1 MSKQIRN
8 IGVFLAV
15 CYAALFFQVNR
26 LTIFQADELKDNP
39 ANNREVERDFSSPRG
54 SIITADGVIVAR
66 SVASN
71 DQYKLQRQYPTG
83 ELFAHV
89 TGYFAFEL
97 GAAGLERSYNDDLAG
112 RTIDFDLRRLSDL
125 FVDRERV
132 GDLTLSMRNDLQE
145 VARQELGQR
154 EGSVVALDPRNG
166 EILALWSFPSYDP
179 NALADHNFDAAEQV
193 AALLNADPEKPTLA
207 RSYQENFF
215 PGSTFK
221 IVTAAAGV
229 ERGDVNEDE
238 PVYPERQAYQPISAN
253 GNPVG
258 SPVPNFGGS
267 TCGGALFPILQAS
280 CNSAFAQMGAED
292 VGADAMIDGAEAF
305 GFNQDVPI
313 DLPRPTRSTF
323 PTEVDGTPLSQNP
336 AVVAQL
342 AIGQN
347 DVRSTPLQMALVAAA
362 VANGGEIMAPHVVR
376 EVRDDQGEVVDT
388 IDADDVWTQAMSG
401 GTADLLRRG
410 MISVV
415 EDGTASRLDEG
426 LGGFEVGGKTGTAQI
441 GSTDSSHAWIIGFAG
456 PPGEAPSVAV
466 AVIVEGQP
474 GVSEQTGG
482 RVAAPIAAAV
492 MRQALEQPAAP
503 ADQESGDS
511 ESGDSDDA

>member
-54 SIITADGVIVAR
+54 SIITADGVVVAR

-71 DQYKLQRQYPTG
+71 DQYERQRQYPTG

-97 GAAGLERSYNDDLAG
+97 GSAGLERSYNDDLAG
-112 RTIDFDLRRLSDL
+112 RTIDFDLQKLSDL

-132 GDLTLSMRNDLQE
+132 GDLTLSMRNDVQE
-145 VARQELGQR
+145 MARRELGQQ

-207 RSYQENFF
+207 RSYQDNFF

-221 IVTAAAGV
+221 IVTATAGV
-229 ERGDVNEDE
+229 ERGGVTEDE
-238 PVYPERQAYQPISAN
+238 PDYPARQAYQPISAN

-258 SPVPNFGGS
+258 RPIGNFGGS
-267 TCGGALFPILQAS
+267 TCGGTLFPIMEAS
-280 CNSAFAQMGAED
+280 CNSAFAEMGAED
-292 VGADAMIDGAEAF
+292 AGADAMVDVAQAF

-313 DLPRPTRSTF
+313 DLPRPAQSSFATD
-323 PTEVDGTPLSQNP
+323 VDGTPLSQNP
-336 AVVAQL
+336 AILAQMS
-342 AIGQN
+342 IGQN
-347 DVRSTPLQMALVAAA
+347 RVRATPLQMALVAAA
-362 VANGGEIMAPHVVR
+362 VANGGEIMTPHVVR

-388 IDADDVWTQAMSG
+388 IDTDDAWTQAMSG
-401 GTADLLRRG
+401 ETAALLRQG

-426 LGGFEVGGKTGTAQI
+426 LGGFEVGGKTGTAQL
-441 GSTDSSHAWIIGFAG
+441 GSSDSSHAWIIGFAG

-466 AVIVEGQP
+466 AVIVEAQP

-482 RVAAPIAAAV
+482 RVAAPIAATV
-492 MRQALEQPAAP
+492 MRQALEQPAVP
-503 ADQESGDS
+503 ADQET
-511 ESGDSDDA
+511 GDSDSDGEQ

>member
-1 MSKQIRN
+1 VSKQIRN
-8 IGVFLAV
+8 VGVFLMV
-15 CYAALFFQVNR
+15 CYAALFVQVNR
-26 LTIFQADELKDNP
+26 LTIFEADALKDNP

-54 SIITADGVIVAR
+54 SIITADGTVVAR
-66 SVASN
+66 SVPSN
-71 DQYKLQRQYPTG
+71 DQYKLQREYPTRD
-83 ELFAHV
+83 LFAHV

-97 GAAGLERSYNDDLAG
+97 GSAGLERSYNDELAG
-112 RTIDFDLRRLSDL
+112 RTIDFDLRDPSDL

-132 GDLTLSMRNDLQE
+132 GDLTLSMRNDVQQ

-154 EGSVVALDPRNG
+154 QGSVVALDPRNG

-179 NALADHNFDAAEQV
+179 NALATHDFNAAE
-193 AALLNADPEKPTLA
+193 AASNLLNADPEKPTLA
-207 RSYQENFF
+207 RSYQDNFF

-229 ERGDVNEDE
+229 ERGGVTPDQPD
-238 PVYPERQAYQPISAN
+238 YPARQAYQPVGA
-253 GNPVG
+253 GGRPVG
-258 SPVPNFGGS
+258 RPIGNFGGA
-267 TCGGALFPILQAS
+267 TCGGTLFPIMEAS

-292 VGADAMIDGAEAF
+292 AGADAMIGTAQAF

-313 DLPRPTRSTF
+313 DLPRPAGSSF
-323 PTEVDGTPLSQNP
+323 PTNFENDPPKL
-336 AVVAQL
+336 AQSS
-342 AIGQN
+342 IGQN
-347 DVRSTPLQMALVAAA
+347 DVRATPLQMALVAAA
-362 VANGGEIMAPHVVR
+362 VANGGEIMTPHVVR

-388 IDADDVWTQAMSG
+388 IPTDDMWTQAMSG
-401 GTADLLRRG
+401 GTADLLRQG
-410 MISVV
+410 MIAVV
-415 EDGTASRLDEG
+415 QDGTASRLDDDLPG
-426 LGGFEVGGKTGTAQI
+426 YEVGGKTGTAQI
-441 GSTDSSHAWIIGFAG
+441 GSSDSSHAWIIGFAG

-482 RVAAPIAAAV
+482 RVAAPIASAV

-511 ESGDSDDA
+511 NSG